1 MINLSAALTK
11 VAICGAEDCLA
22 GLRNRRI
29 LRHPRYNQPMSLPN
43 TLKDGG
49 RAAALKTIER
59 IQGDQ
64 HGIHYA
70 VSIFIAT
77 ALLWL
82 IVHKMAKSNP
92 IWAISSM
99 VATSDP
105 LMKQAVMFLRSR
117 IINTLVGC
125 AVGLLFIAIGGERL
139 IMLPLAMAVT
149 VLLSS
154 YVVRIQTMWRQAPIS
169 AAFVISAGLEYHSR
183 KHGFI
188 AGVGRMS
195 EVLFGCVVGVVV
207 AWVISVLWPLPDP
220 QAAQQPATK

>member
-1 MINLSAALTK
+1 M
-11 VAICGAEDCLA
+11 
-22 GLRNRRI
+22 
-29 LRHPRYNQPMSLPN
+29 PLPN
-43 TLKDGG
+43 AIKDGG
-49 RAAALKTIER
+49 RAAAMKAVQR
-59 IQGDQ
+59 VQGDM

-82 IVHKMAKSNP
+82 IVHRMAKSNP

-105 LMKQAVMFLRSR
+105 LMKQAIMFLRSR
-117 IINTLVGC
+117 LINTLVGC

-154 YVVRIQTMWRQAPIS
+154 YVVRVQTMWRQAPIS

-183 KHGFI
+183 KHGFT
-188 AGVGRMS
+188 AGVGRMN
-195 EVLFGCVVGVVV
+195 EVLFGCLVGVAV
-207 AWVISVLWPLPDP
+207 AWLISVLWPLPDP
-220 QAAQQPATK
+220 QSAQPAHEVTGPPPEPNATQPIP